1 MASVVKRGRRMNKE
15 RRILLRIAMV
25 SVKMVHQLDGFE
37 AFIQDMAWE
46 IDVIMKDI
54 SFVDILFISSRVKYY
69 LNL

>member
-1 MASVVKRGRRMNKE
+1 MNKE

-46 IDVIMKDI
+46 INVIMKDI
-54 SFVDILFISSRVKYY
+54 SFGDILFISSRVKYY

>member
-1 MASVVKRGRRMNKE
+1 MNKE